1 MTEKQYVNAVIGKLT
16 CGRSRKKE
24 FQRQLLADIELRK
37 ETGEELGEI
46 FSQMGT
52 AGEVAA
58 AFNETVPPEEK
69 KQYARNRGIT
79 IVACVAAFI
88 LLIAAAIYWMLPKT
102 LPIEKSRYFDK
113 EQVEAA
119 MKMTVEWFDAG
130 ESKTLQENAIPE
142 MQEYLTEEKLKEIK
156 ETVAGDWGERK
167 SLGAIYLTELAQENV
182 RYAVGEITVTYEH
195 VSVTYRLTY
204 DRELKLAG
212 LYVR

>member
-58 AFNETVPPEEK
+58 AFNEIVPPEEK
-69 KQYARNRGIT
+69 KQYARNLGIT

-130 ESKTLQENAIPE
+130 ESKTLQEKYHLSREEA
-142 MQEYLTEEKLKEIK
+142 QEYLQT
-156 ETVAGDWGERK
+156 
-167 SLGAIYLTELAQENV
+167 
-182 RYAVGEITVTYEH
+182 
-195 VSVTYRLTY
+195 
-204 DRELKLAG
+204 G
-212 LYVR
+212 LV